1 MSLQRWNPFEE
12 LSRLEDEISKIFS
25 TSRGEEDLVP
35 SNRTYSPL
43 TDVHE
48 TADDFIVRSNLPGVK
63 KDDLEVE
70 ATPEYLE
77 IRVETKGEK
86 EKKEET
92 DKEKTKVLYRE
103 RYARKYMRKINFST
117 PIDPS
122 KAKTTLKDGVL
133 TIKLPKAE
141 QAKAVKLL
149 PE

>member
-1 MSLQRWNPFEE
+1 MSIQRWNPFEE

-48 TADDFIVRSNLPGVK
+48 TDNEFIVRSNLPGIKK
-63 KDDLEVE
+63 KDLQVE

-86 EKKEET
+86 EEKDEKK
-92 DKEKTKVLYRE
+92 KKVLYKE
-103 RYARKYMRKINFST
+103 RYAQKYLRKIGFST
-117 PIDPS
+117 PVDPS

-133 TIKLPKAE
+133 TVTLPKSE

>member
-35 SNRTYSPL
+35 ANRTYSPL

-48 TADDFIVRSNLPGVK
+48 TADEFVVRSNIPGVK
-63 KDDLEVE
+63 KEELEIE

-77 IRVETKGEK
+77 IRVESKREK
-86 EKKEET
+86 EEKDDKKA
-92 DKEKTKVLYRE
+92 KVLYKE
-103 RYARKYMRKINFST
+103 RYARKYLRKIGFSS
-117 PIDPS
+117 PVDPN
-122 KAKTTLKDGVL
+122 KAKTSLKDGVL
-133 TIKLPKAE
+133 TIRLPKAE